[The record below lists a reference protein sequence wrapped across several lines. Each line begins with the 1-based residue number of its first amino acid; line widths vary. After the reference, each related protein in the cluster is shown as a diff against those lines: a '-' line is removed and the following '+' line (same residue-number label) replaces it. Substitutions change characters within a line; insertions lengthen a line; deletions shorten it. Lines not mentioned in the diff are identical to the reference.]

1 MKFVR
6 PQIPV
11 IACTATLSLLFYFAQ
26 PAGAINVEGV
36 AIPDVLPHS
45 SGKKLVLNGTAVRSV
60 WGFDVYV
67 VALYLKEKCQDVKSI
82 MERDLANGKQIQI
95 TMLREVS
102 AKKFISTVQQN
113 IDVNFTSKE
122 KHRFASELKAFFNC
136 FDDDLDLAANSVVT
150 FDYLPGHGTKI
161 SVEKRETKLI
171 PGDDFYHAL
180 LRLWIG
186 QPLQASIR
194 DGLVGKAS

>member
-1 MKFVR
+1 MKFAR

-11 IACTATLSLLFYFAQ
+11 IACAATLSFLFHFAQ
-26 PAGAINVEGV
+26 PADAIDVGGV
-36 AIPDVLPHS
+36 MIPEAVPHS
-45 SGKKLVLNGTAVRSV
+45 TGKRLVLNGTAVRSV

-67 VALYLKEKCQDVKSI
+67 VALYLKEKCQDVKAI
-82 MERDLANGKQIQI
+82 MERDLENGKQIQI

-102 AKKFISTVQQN
+102 AKKFISTVQKN
-113 IDVNFTSKE
+113 IDVNFSEKE
-122 KHRFASELKAFFNC
+122 KRRFAPELAAFFKC
-136 FDDDLDLAANSVVT
+136 FDDDLDLAQNSVVT

-161 SVEKRETKLI
+161 AVENRKTKLI
-171 PGDDFYHAL
+171 PGDEFYHAL

-186 QPLQASIR
+186 QPLQASIK

>member
-1 MKFVR
+1 MRFAR

-11 IACTATLSLLFYFAQ
+11 IACAATLSLLFQFVQTAD
-26 PAGAINVEGV
+26 AIDVEGV
-36 AIPDVLPHS
+36 TIPEALPHS
-45 SGKKLVLNGTAVRSV
+45 SGKRLVLNGTAVRSV

-67 VALYLKEKCQDVKSI
+67 VALYLKEKCQDVKTI
-82 MERDLANGKQIQI
+82 MERDLENGKQIQI

-102 AKKFISTVQQN
+102 AKKFLSTVRKN
-113 IDVNFTSKE
+113 IDINFSNKEKKRFSKE
-122 KHRFASELKAFFNC
+122 LVAFFNC
-136 FDDDLDLAANSVVT
+136 FDENLELEENSVVT

-161 SVEKRETKLI
+161 AVQNRKTQLI

-186 QPLQASIR
+186 QPLQASIK
-194 DGLVGKAS
+194 DGLVGKTS